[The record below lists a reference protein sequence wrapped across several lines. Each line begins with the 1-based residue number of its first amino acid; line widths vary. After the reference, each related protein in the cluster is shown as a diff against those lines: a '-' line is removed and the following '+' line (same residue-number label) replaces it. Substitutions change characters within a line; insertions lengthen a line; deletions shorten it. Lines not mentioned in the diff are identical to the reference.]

1 MTTWRSWRPIALAIV
16 SLAALAGPASAQTV
30 VIRGVPAGGTA
41 EVIQGAAR
49 ASGKPDAGGDA
60 VIKGDLTASGD
71 TRVTIFVDACENA
84 RHVVLVERDGIPPAA
99 DAGCTRTEVQGLFVL
114 RPVSTLVV
122 NLRGTTP
129 LVLLRQ
135 GEFDFRK
142 EYGTGGVEP
151 PSGLIVFGSGAYT
164 KLHNAHVFSCGDIAE
179 CPGADSGF
187 GFGGGISYWLTPYVG
202 VEASYLK
209 PRRSLFEGAINNS
222 LFQSIAEPHVLSFVA
237 KLGVPAGPVRIYGQG
252 GATFHRAKL
261 TNTQESV
268 DGINDRF
275 ELRTNG
281 WGWTFGGGIEAW
293 VHPRVGFYA
302 EGGRAA
308 LKGPGVESAGEGRY
322 DERMTFVLA
331 GLRVN
336 VKR

>member
-1 MTTWRSWRPIALAIV
+1 MSFSRFLRPL
-16 SLAALAGPASAQTV
+16 ALAGVVSAAAATTAAAQTV
-30 VIRGVPAGGTA
+30 VIRGVPAGSAA

-49 ASGKPDAGGDA
+49 ASGTPDSGGDA
-60 VIKGDLTASGD
+60 VIKGNLTAAGD
-71 TRVTIFVDACENA
+71 TRVSIFADVCEQA
-84 RHVVLVERDGIPPAA
+84 RRVVLVERDASPPAPE
-99 DAGCTRTEVQGLFVL
+99 AGCTRTEVPGTFVL

-122 NLRGTTP
+122 NMRGATP
-129 LVLLRQ
+129 SVLLRQ

-151 PSGLIVFGSGAYT
+151 PAGLIVFGNGAYT
-164 KLHNAHVFSCGDIAE
+164 KLHNARAFSCGDTAE

-187 GFGGGISYWLTPYVG
+187 GYGGGISYWLTPYVG
-202 VEASYLK
+202 IEASYVK
-209 PRRSLFEGAINNS
+209 PRRSLFEGAVNNG
-222 LFQSIAEPHVLSFVA
+222 LFQSIADPQVLMFVA
-237 KLGVPAGPVRIYGQG
+237 KIGVPAGPIRIYGQG
-252 GATFHRAKL
+252 GATFHRATL

-268 DGINDRF
+268 DGIDDKF

-293 VHPRVGFYA
+293 VAPRAAFYA

-322 DERMTFVLA
+322 DERMTFIVA
-331 GLRVN
+331 GLRVSIT
-336 VKR
+336 R